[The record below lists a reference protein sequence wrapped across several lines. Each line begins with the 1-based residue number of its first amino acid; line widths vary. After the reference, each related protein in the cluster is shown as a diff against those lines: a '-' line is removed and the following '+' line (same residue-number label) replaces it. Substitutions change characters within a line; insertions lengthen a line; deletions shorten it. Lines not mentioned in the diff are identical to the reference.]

1 MTSMNKLFDEM
12 GYGVWDVVTS
22 LFNGILRT
30 LDDIAPYTSWGDLN
44 PERTYNQVKINDEE
58 DKRAWEIF
66 KKIIR
71 DRNQIIKTL
80 KKIIEYKIKHMNYQ
94 KFKEIEDKM
103 EKKGVKFATKTQ
115 LNRIIT
121 DKILMYII
129 NDASVSLTI
138 TRICSIGASSMLMI
152 INIQGLLQ
160 TAANASHRLRLKD
173 PGLWYQLSTDGSD
186 MIYFIFEDSFEQ
198 LNTIVEK

>member
-103 EKKGVKFATKTQ
+103 EKKRG
-115 LNRIIT
+115 
-121 DKILMYII
+121 
-129 NDASVSLTI
+129 
-138 TRICSIGASSMLMI
+138 
-152 INIQGLLQ
+152 
-160 TAANASHRLRLKD
+160 
-173 PGLWYQLSTDGSD
+173 
-186 MIYFIFEDSFEQ
+186 
-198 LNTIVEK
+198 